1 MPNLMKPLIKLL
13 RPHQWIKSAF
23 VFVGVI
29 FGHAWGDP
37 ALLLKATLAAAG
49 FSLAASSV
57 YVFNDLADRE
67 RDRQHPKK
75 RLRPLAAGTVSVG
88 AALLLA
94 IACGL
99 GGLLLGWAASPL
111 VAALILGYFTLNA
124 GYSLGLKHVS
134 ILDVFIISAGFM
146 LRLVAGTEGIGITA
160 SQWLLLCGMM
170 ITLFLGFAKRRA
182 ELYAMADQEAEAG
195 SHRKVLEE
203 YDPILLDKM
212 IGICASA
219 TVVCYALYTL
229 SPQTIEMH
237 RTTALIWTVPFV
249 LYGMFRYL
257 QRLHSGGG
265 EDAARE
271 VFRDPHLIL
280 AIGGWLG
287 LVLYLT
293 V

>member
-1 MPNLMKPLIKLL
+1 MKQLIKLL

-23 VFVGVI
+23 VFVGII
-29 FGHAWGDP
+29 FGHAWDDP
-37 ALLLKATLAAAG
+37 TLLLQATLAAAG

-57 YVFNDLADRE
+57 YIFNDLADRE
-67 RDRQHPKK
+67 RDRLHPKK
-75 RLRPLAAGTVSVG
+75 RFRPLAAGTVSVG

-94 IACGL
+94 IACGV
-99 GGLLLGWAASPL
+99 GGLLLGWTASPL
-111 VAALILGYFTLNA
+111 VAALIGGYFALNA
-124 GYSLGLKHVS
+124 GYSLGLKHIS

-170 ITLFLGFAKRRA
+170 VTLFLGFAKRRA
-182 ELYAMADQEAEAG
+182 ELYAMAEQEAEAG

-229 SPQTIEMH
+229 APQTIAQH
-237 RTTALIWTVPFV
+237 RTTDLIWTVPFV